1 MEDGGITAPRMRIYM
16 LMKKQTSRRATRREA
31 EDKMI
36 NRFTVHFSP
45 SMDERMVSVYLPP
58 AYGDSDQAYPVMYMF
73 DGQNAFEEREAAYGK
88 AWHLDEFLNDWE
100 KEIILVGLQSSAES
114 DRRTAEYC
122 PYHLAPRAWEGL
134 RGRGRATMDYIAGV
148 LKPMIDAR
156 YRTIPNRLC
165 TGIMGASMGGLMSLY
180 AVTTYNDVFSK
191 AACVSPALSMCYP
204 QLLRQIRSD
213 RLDADTRIYLSVGES
228 EARDQRTLAL
238 QTERM
243 LTIANMAMSR
253 GVRVYPYLQPEG
265 RHCEED
271 WTRQTAE
278 FLHFLWLE

>member
-1 MEDGGITAPRMRIYM
+1 
-16 LMKKQTSRRATRREA
+16 MKKLKKCEKSGTFALVVIYYTQPKPTFHIPIAASLE
-31 EDKMI
+31 
-36 NRFTVHFSP
+36 S
-45 SMDERMVSVYLPP
+45 VSYT
-58 AYGDSDQAYPVMYMF
+58 
-73 DGQNAFEEREAAYGK
+73 
-88 AWHLDEFLNDWE
+88 HL
-100 KEIILVGLQSSAES
+100 
-114 DRRTAEYC
+114 
-122 PYHLAPRAWEGL
+122 
-134 RGRGRATMDYIAGV
+134 
-148 LKPMIDAR
+148 
-156 YRTIPNRLC
+156 
-165 TGIMGASMGGLMSLY
+165 
-180 AVTTYNDVFSK
+180 
-191 AACVSPALSMCYP
+191 CYP

-213 RLDADTRIYLSVGES
+213 RLDADTRIYLSVGEN

>member
-1 MEDGGITAPRMRIYM
+1 M
-16 LMKKQTSRRATRREA
+16 RREA

-88 AWHLDEFLNDWE
+88 AWHLDEFLNDW
-100 KEIILVGLQSSAES
+100 
-114 DRRTAEYC
+114 
-122 PYHLAPRAWEGL
+122 
-134 RGRGRATMDYIAGV
+134 DYIAGV

-180 AVTTYNDVFSK
+180 AVTAYNDVFSK

-213 RLDADTRIYLSVGES
+213 RLDADTRIYLSVGEN

>member
-1 MEDGGITAPRMRIYM
+1 
-16 LMKKQTSRRATRREA
+16 
-31 EDKMI
+31 
-36 NRFTVHFSP
+36 
-45 SMDERMVSVYLPP
+45 
-58 AYGDSDQAYPVMYMF
+58 
-73 DGQNAFEEREAAYGK
+73 
-88 AWHLDEFLNDWE
+88 
-100 KEIILVGLQSSAES
+100 
-114 DRRTAEYC
+114 
-122 PYHLAPRAWEGL
+122 
-134 RGRGRATMDYIAGV
+134 MDYIAGV

-180 AVTTYNDVFSK
+180 AVTAYNDVFLKRRAFRRTEHVLS
-191 AACVSPALSMCYP
+191 AAFA
-204 QLLRQIRSD
+204 
-213 RLDADTRIYLSVGES
+213 ADSLGSAGCRHAHISVCRGN

>member
-1 MEDGGITAPRMRIYM
+1 
-16 LMKKQTSRRATRREA
+16 
-31 EDKMI
+31 MI

-148 LKPMIDAR
+148 LKPMIDER

-165 TGIMGASMGGLMSLY
+165 TGIMGASMGGLTNEY
-180 AVTTYNDVFSK
+180 A
-191 AACVSPALSMCYP
+191 
-204 QLLRQIRSD
+204 LR
-213 RLDADTRIYLSVGES
+213 E
-228 EARDQRTLAL
+228 
-238 QTERM
+238 
-243 LTIANMAMSR
+243 
-253 GVRVYPYLQPEG
+253 
-265 RHCEED
+265 
-271 WTRQTAE
+271 
-278 FLHFLWLE
+278 

>member
-1 MEDGGITAPRMRIYM
+1 MIEKWTTPIPKLSG
-16 LMKKQTSRRATRREA
+16 REG
-31 EDKMI
+31 
-36 NRFTVHFSP
+36 RTVYVYVP
-45 SMDERMVSVYLPP
+45 DEAQENPEAR
-58 AYGDSDQAYPVMYMF
+58 YPVLYMF
-73 DGQNAFEEREAAYGK
+73 DGHNVFFDSDATYGK
-88 AWHLDEFLNDWE
+88 CWGM
-100 KEIILVGLQSSAES
+100 KEYLES
-114 DRRTAEYC
+114 TNTPLIVVAVDCNHSPNNGRLSEYS
-122 PYHLAPRAWEGL
+122 PFTFEDPKLGYI
-134 RGRGRATMDYIAGV
+134 RGRGRTTMDWFAHTLKGMIDEKYPTLPGRETTWIAGS
-148 LKPMIDAR
+148 
-156 YRTIPNRLC
+156 
-165 TGIMGASMGGLMSLY
+165 SMGGLMSLY
-180 AVTTYNDVFSK
+180 AVTAYNDVFSK

-213 RLDADTRIYLSVGES
+213 RLDADTRIYLSVGEN

>member
-1 MEDGGITAPRMRIYM
+1 
-16 LMKKQTSRRATRREA
+16 
-31 EDKMI
+31 
-36 NRFTVHFSP
+36 
-45 SMDERMVSVYLPP
+45 
-58 AYGDSDQAYPVMYMF
+58 
-73 DGQNAFEEREAAYGK
+73 
-88 AWHLDEFLNDWE
+88 
-100 KEIILVGLQSSAES
+100 
-114 DRRTAEYC
+114 
-122 PYHLAPRAWEGL
+122 
-134 RGRGRATMDYIAGV
+134 MDYIAGV

-180 AVTTYNDVFSK
+180 AVTAYNDVFSK

-213 RLDADTRIYLSVGES
+213 RLDADTRIYLSVGEN

-253 GVRVYPYLQPEG
+253 GVRVYPYLQSEG

-278 FLHFLWLE
+278 FLHFFWLE